1 MLTQK
6 KNICEKRKCYHR
18 KHIRE
23 KKKICLLIE
32 KSFDEAAINFNKVT
46 CDLFKFRSV
55 TAFKINTGR
64 TWWLKSLSGDDNLI
78 FSVAFYIK
86 SKSSVCKRMLYFNI
100 PSVS

>member
-32 KSFDEAAINFNKVT
+32 KSFDEAAT
-46 CDLFKFRSV
+46 L
-55 TAFKINTGR
+55 
-64 TWWLKSLSGDDNLI
+64 
-78 FSVAFYIK
+78 IK
-86 SKSSVCKRMLYFNI
+86 SPAIYLNFVMWPHSLAATILGNALTRKSVIRAGEGVTKAGLN
-100 PSVS
+100 V

>member
-23 KKKICLLIE
+23 KKKIFLLIE

-46 CDLFKFRSV
+46 CDLFKFRGV
-55 TAFKINTGR
+55 TAFYTF
-64 TWWLKSLSGDDNLI
+64 SSASGEP
-78 FSVAFYIK
+78 
-86 SKSSVCKRMLYFNI
+86 KRQRI
-100 PSVS
+100 

>member
-32 KSFDEAAINFNKVT
+32 KSFDEAAINFNKVI

-55 TAFKINTGR
+55 TAFNFTFLLFYTTYKLTSDKKIIQI
-64 TWWLKSLSGDDNLI
+64 LKEISTFTPFLT
-78 FSVAFYIK
+78 F
-86 SKSSVCKRMLYFNI
+86 
-100 PSVS
+100 